1 MPNSRASIRSP
12 LASDNETESF
22 HVQEPGAVS
31 RKSVLSRRASS
42 LVEVELPL
50 RAYFLSVG
58 GALLLLLLAA
68 DWVLPA
74 PLPSPLTDSHSAHPP
89 IRIHS
94 ELKGPEAV
102 VIDTSRSGLL
112 PPPPENE
119 SAAAPSQLP
128 GSEIADAAV
137 RISDGSPAPTT
148 DTHLRESLAQLQP
161 TPHDQAVR
169 GNRPRDVTARQR
181 KFAQARSAKRRRSA
195 RHPGFEANF
204 GGCFSLSYE
213 HGPCRYAVVPN

>member
-1 MPNSRASIRSP
+1 M
-12 LASDNETESF
+12 
-22 HVQEPGAVS
+22 S

-42 LVEVELPL
+42 LVEPELPL

-74 PLPSPLTDSHSAHPP
+74 PLPSRLTESHSAHPP

-102 VIDTSRSGLL
+102 VIDTSRFGLL
-112 PPPPENE
+112 PTLPENE

-137 RISDGSPAPTT
+137 RVSDSRPA
-148 DTHLRESLAQLQP
+148 
-161 TPHDQAVR
+161 
-169 GNRPRDVTARQR
+169 
-181 KFAQARSAKRRRSA
+181 
-195 RHPGFEANF
+195 AND
-204 GGCFSLSYE
+204 
-213 HGPCRYAVVPN
+213 

>member
-1 MPNSRASIRSP
+1 M
-12 LASDNETESF
+12 
-22 HVQEPGAVS
+22 S
-31 RKSVLSRRASS
+31 RKSVLSKCASG
-42 LVEVELPL
+42 LVEPELPL

-74 PLPSPLTDSHSAHPP
+74 PLPSLRTDSHSAHPP

-112 PPPPENE
+112 PTLPENE
-119 SAAAPSQLP
+119 SAAAASQLP

-137 RISDGSPAPTT
+137 DVSDSGPAATT
-148 DTHLRESLAQLQP
+148 DMHLRESLAQLQP
-161 TPHDQAVR
+161 AGHDQAGR
-169 GNRPRDVTARQR
+169 GNRPRDVTAGQR
-181 KFAQARSAKRRRSA
+181 KLTQARSAKRPRSA
-195 RHPGFEANF
+195 RHPGFETIF
-204 GGCFSLSYE
+204 GGCFSLSHE
-213 HGPCRYAVVPN
+213 HGPCRSAVVPN

>member
-1 MPNSRASIRSP
+1 MPNSRASIRAP
-12 LASDNETESF
+12 GESDNETESF

-42 LVEVELPL
+42 LVEPGLPL

-74 PLPSPLTDSHSAHPP
+74 PLSSRLTESHSALPP

-102 VIDTSRSGLL
+102 VIDTSRFGLL
-112 PPPPENE
+112 PMLPENE

-137 RISDGSPAPTT
+137 RVSDSSPAPTT

-161 TPHDQAVR
+161 AVHDQAGR
-169 GNRPRDVTARQR
+169 GRRPRDVTARQR
-181 KFAQARSAKRRRSA
+181 KLTQARPEKRRRSA
-195 RHPGFEANF
+195 RHPGFETSL
-204 GGCFSLSYE
+204 GGCVSFRRE
-213 HGPCRYAVVPN
+213 HGPCRYALVPN